1 MRGGEW
7 VRKVGDQGMEVQG
20 KLGIQLLRR
29 GKTRIVQY
37 ELTYLTIINDL
48 LIEVQ
53 HTYTV
58 HNKLMHIL

>member
-20 KLGIQLLRR
+20 KLGIQLLRQ

-37 ELTYLTIINDL
+37 ELTASFDL
-48 LIEVQ
+48 LIKVQ